1 MKIMK
6 ILVEYYYID
15 WDPIT
20 KFSFKGFSI
29 HVYSLMFVLSF
40 ITGWSIMKYIYRVD
54 NINHKY
60 LEPLLVYTFLGTII
74 GARLGQIFF
83 YDFLYF
89 SDHHWIEAFFPIR
102 ENPKESLFLG
112 IIKGYEF
119 VGYRGLSSHGATIG
133 IILSSFFY
141 SKRILKK
148 SFFWLCDRLCIVVSL
163 SAVFI
168 RIGNFF
174 NSEIVGKPCEMVPW
188 AVKFLQMDTE
198 YGEIIPR
205 HPTQIY
211 ESISYLFIFL
221 FLWFLYRKKNVKIGY
236 ISGIFFVLL
245 WSTRFFL
252 EFMKEPQGD
261 EIIHMLSFNTGQ
273 CLSIP
278 YIIFGV
284 FILLSLRKKKYFF
297 S

>member
-1 MKIMK
+1 M
-6 ILVEYYYID
+6 LEYIN

-20 KFSFKGFSI
+20 KFSFWKEGISI

-40 ITGWSIMKYIYRVD
+40 ITGWYIMRYIYRVD
-54 NINHKY
+54 NINQKY
-60 LEPLLVYTFLGTII
+60 LDPLLIYTVLGTIV
-74 GARLGQIFF
+74 GARLGQVFF
-83 YDFLYF
+83 YDFLYY
-89 SDHHWIEAFFPIR
+89 SDNHWIEALFPIK
-102 ENPKESLFLG
+102 ENPKKNFLLG
-112 IIKGYEF
+112 MIKGYEF

-141 SKRILKK
+141 SKKILKK
-148 SFFWLCDRLCIVVSL
+148 PFLWLCDRLCIVVSL

-174 NSEIVGKPCEMVPW
+174 NSEIVGKPCQTTLPW
-188 AVKFLQMDTE
+188 AVKFVQMDTE

-221 FLWFLYRKKNVKIGY
+221 FLFFLYKKNKNRKELTGY
-236 ISGIFFVLL
+236 ISGIFFVFL
-245 WSTRFFL
+245 WSFRFLL

-261 EIIHMLSFNTGQ
+261 EIINLLSMNTGQ
-273 CLSIP
+273 LLSIP
-278 YIIFGV
+278 YILFGI
-284 FILLSLRKKKYFF
+284 FILLFSLRKKKYF
-297 S
+297 SS